1 MKNLLVFLGILF
13 LLACGGGGGATPT
26 AVVTP
31 PPIITTTL
39 SYPNSSVTVTKG
51 AMIAPLVPTV
61 TGGPII
67 LYAISPSLPTGLN
80 LNSTTGVI
88 SGSPSIVLGTTDF
101 LVTGQ
106 YTGGSTNAKVTF
118 TVNEVI
124 PPVVGPISVLMNQ
137 GIQMPDGSVPLVAG
151 RTMFFQVFMNQP
163 SVLGLPVRAEL
174 WNGSTLVTAV
184 DSTLPSTMTTEP
196 TNLKVLGTSVVNG
209 YTYHVSVGSNLVTGT
224 LAALAVPKIPITVVP
239 LTIGSITGTINKND
253 LEKSFLRVFPV
264 QDVLDIQYTDPM
276 IVPGLPTDPL
286 DGQIN
291 TALVYL
297 DQKRIEA
304 KDNHYYL
311 GVWRISDAA
320 LLESNGN
327 GNSLRGIGGLCSG
340 KTSIIR
346 SNSSME
352 VTFPHEFGHAFG
364 LVDISVSP
372 SSYPYPDFEVL
383 GYGIDIVEMPG
394 DTHLI
399 ASGKHYDFM
408 AYKNP
413 LWVSDFHFKYLI
425 NAIIKDIH

>member
-1 MKNLLVFLGILF
+1 VIG
-13 LLACGGGGGATPT
+13 PT
-26 AVVTP
+26 
-31 PPIITTTL
+31 
-39 SYPNSSVTVTKG
+39 
-51 AMIAPLVPTV
+51 
-61 TGGPII
+61 TGGIT
-67 LYAISPSLPTGLN
+67 SLT
-80 LNSTTGVI
+80 V
-88 SGSPSIVLGTTDF
+88 
-101 LVTGQ
+101 
-106 YTGGSTNAKVTF
+106 K
-118 TVNEVI
+118 VNEVI
-124 PPVVGPISVLMNQ
+124 PPVVGPITVLLNQ

-224 LAALAVPKIPITVVP
+224 LAALTVPKIPITVVP
-239 LTIGSITGTINKND
+239 LTIGSITGTINRND

-264 QDVLDIQYTDPM
+264 QDALDMQYTEPLL
-276 IVPGLPTDPL
+276 VPGLPTDPL

-304 KDNHYYL
+304 KDNRYYL
-311 GVWRISDAA
+311 GVWKISDAA
-320 LLESNGN
+320 LLENTMPDGS
-327 GNSLRGIGGLCSG
+327 GNSLRKIGGLCGG

-364 LVDISVSP
+364 LTDISYHP
-372 SSYPYPDFEVL
+372 NDPKYYPYPDFEVL

-394 DTHLI
+394 DTHLVC
-399 ASGKHYDFM
+399 SGKRYDLM
-408 AYKNP
+408 AYKSP
-413 LWVSDFHFKYLI
+413 QWISDFHFKYLI
-425 NAIIKDIH
+425 GAIIKDIH